1 MDANRGGFSPG
12 MTVGTHR
19 LERLLGRGG
28 MGAVFLAYDTR
39 LQRQVAL
46 KVIDGDAGDATSS
59 ARLLREARNVAALN
73 HPHICTIH
81 EIGEAGGT
89 AFIAMEYVSGRSLR
103 ERVDEGALPVSEA
116 VRLGIQAADALAYA
130 HEHGVIHRDFKA
142 ANTIVGDDG
151 RLKVVDFGLARR
163 DDPQLAE
170 ATTMASLVPAG
181 AVAGTPY
188 SMAPEQV
195 RGEAADPRTD
205 VWALGVLLY
214 ELVTGARPF
223 RGQSVPELFSSILKE
238 APATPPST
246 VPSSLCAVIER
257 CLEKDPVRRYQRSG
271 EVQAALEAIASG
283 MVAPWVTWGYYL
295 RRRPLI
301 AAAALLAALV
311 AVPVGF
317 DLGGVRDTLMGIPPD
332 QAPIRLAVLPFRN
345 LTGDPEQEYFS
356 DGLTDEM
363 ITQLGRLHPRRLS
376 VIART
381 SSMRY
386 KQRDVPM
393 DQIAREL
400 GVDYVMEGSARRE
413 GNRVRISAT
422 LIDVHDQAQRWSESF
437 DREIS
442 NVLTLQSEIARGV
455 ARALAISLL
464 PAEQNRLA
472 ASRPVNPEAY
482 EAYLKGRF
490 HWQNLAP
497 KELDAAMSYFELAV
511 QKDPNYA
518 APYTGMGTVFG
529 LRCQNGVMRC
539 REAVAKWKEVILKA
553 KELDPELPEVQ
564 AQAAAIAYYVDWDW
578 PRAEQEFRRAVDL
591 DASDPDTHMWYADY
605 LVNVAGR
612 FDEGIAEV
620 RRAVELDPRNSL
632 YRVRLAVALLDAHR
646 EDEAISVLQQVRKDD
661 PGMRPAQINLV
672 NAFVLKK
679 MHKEALALMMEN
691 AATPAIAE
699 AQQRAYA
706 EGGFPRVARI
716 RPDTMVRQSQ
726 TAYVSPGGIAAA
738 YARAGEVAL
747 GLDWL
752 EKAYE
757 EHETM
762 MVTLKGGRAWDA
774 LRGEPRFEAILRRMK
789 LSN

>member
-46 KVIDGDAGDATSS
+46 KVIDGDASDATSS

-89 AFIAMEYVSGRSLR
+89 AFIAMEYVRGRSLR

-170 ATTMASLVPAG
+170 ATTMASVVPAG

-301 AAAALLAALV
+301 AAAALLAAVV

-317 DLGGVRDTLMGIPPD
+317 NLGGVRDTLMGIPPD

-381 SSMRY
+381 SSMQY

-442 NVLTLQSEIARGV
+442 NVLSLQSEIARGV

-529 LRCQNGVMRC
+529 LRCQTGVMRC
-539 REAVAKWKEVILKA
+539 REAVTKWKEVILKA

-564 AQAAAIAYYVDWDW
+564 AQTAAIAYYVDWDW
-578 PRAEQEFRRAVDL
+578 PRAEQEFRRAIDL

-632 YRVRLAVALLDAHR
+632 HRVRLGVALLDAHR
-646 EDEAISVLQQVRKDD
+646 EDEAISVLQQVSKDD
-661 PGMRPAQINLV
+661 PGMRQAQINLV

-726 TAYVSPGGIAAA
+726 TAYVSPGGIAGA

-747 GLDWL
+747 ALDWL